1 MLIPRRMRIAPGNVV
16 AVLFASLAAAVLV
29 VVAMVL
35 LGEYTKTRGRL
46 LLTALSL
53 SGFCLLALPPSVLA
67 QRGRYP
73 LAGCAGLAAAGLGC
87 LLVITGAWA
96 TPNSDAYW
104 KAAGIVTIVA
114 VSLSHLCWL
123 LLLPPRVLVSRVA
136 WWIATGA
143 ASLVPLLAGI
153 GIIAEIKTSHF
164 WWALVII
171 IIAQLGGGIS
181 SVALNRWA
189 SRRSRLLARGSGLPE
204 DRV

>member
-1 MLIPRRMRIAPGNVV
+1 MV
-16 AVLFASLAAAVLV
+16 VLFASLVAAALV

-53 SGFCLLALPPSVLA
+53 SWFCLISLPPSVLA
-67 QRGRYP
+67 QRAKYS
-73 LAGCAGLAAAGLGC
+73 LVGCAGLAAAGLGY
-87 LLVITGAWA
+87 LLVIIGTWA

-104 KAAGIVTIVA
+104 KAAGIVSIEA

-123 LLLPPRVLVSRVA
+123 LLLPPRALASRVA
-136 WWIATGA
+136 WWITTGA
-143 ASLVPLLAGI
+143 ANLVPLLAGI

-164 WWALVII
+164 WWAVVII

-181 SVALNRWA
+181 GVALNRWA
-189 SRRSRLLARGSGLPE
+189 SRRSRLLARGSGLME
-204 DRV
+204 